1 MSGDEQTIE
10 LHTLSSEKQQHSTHP
25 NDLGSNEASP
35 PKRRRSILK
44 ASDPSALGETP
55 DVRLVKFRLAES
67 ESDVTGEIV
76 PIGNLEAITTES
88 NDQIVRIR
96 CVVFISINSC
106 GFFKFEP
113 NLSYLT

>member
-10 LHTLSSEKQQHSTHP
+10 LHTLSSERQQHSTH
-25 NDLGSNEASP
+25 SNEASP